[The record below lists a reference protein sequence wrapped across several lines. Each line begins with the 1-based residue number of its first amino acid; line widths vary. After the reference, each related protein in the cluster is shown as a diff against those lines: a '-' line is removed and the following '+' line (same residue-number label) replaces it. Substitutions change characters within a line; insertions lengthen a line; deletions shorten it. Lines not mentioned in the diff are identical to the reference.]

1 MLTGNYK
8 KFCKN
13 YELCEGYEKALNSNE
28 PYFLHHI
35 QGEYMSK
42 EELYEY
48 DWYYNCHPSCLK
60 WVTKS
65 EHRKIH
71 NSHMR
76 FETRY
81 KLSKASSENNGMK
94 GKKGPLCSLFG
105 KKLSKEHCNKLSIAK
120 SSHWMSNYGYTRSD
134 LVRLLPLSVMRIRTL
149 DKSNPDKLKDIIKE
163 NLGG

>member
-8 KFCKN
+8 KYCKN

-81 KLSKASSENNGMK
+81 KLSKASSTNNGMK
-94 GKKGPLCSLFG
+94 GRHHTDESREKMQGPRTGCFSNNEHWIEMHTG
-105 KKLSKEHCNKLSIAK
+105 ENNVSKHQDVRNKISNKAK
-120 SSHWMSNYGYTRSD
+120 NRY
-134 LVRLLPLSVMRIRTL
+134 RINRDDGTWYWGH
-149 DKSNPDKLKDIIKE
+149 KE
-163 NLGG
+163 G